1 MAPAAGLI
9 ARYRVGAF
17 RPGTFRIVLDLNKPV
32 TVDNAFMLPPRDGK
46 PHRFVLDL
54 KPTSA
59 TAFARQVRQSA
70 GGHALASPSPREATA
85 AAKRAGDAGRNKP
98 RTDKRRIV
106 AIDAGHG
113 GIDPGAISISG
124 TYEKHITLPFAL
136 ELKKALDATGRYK
149 TVLTRDRDVFL
160 RLRERVEIARA
171 AGAELFIS
179 IHADTIADK
188 SIRGLSVYTLSKR
201 ASDRVAQSLAES
213 ENKADLIAGIDLSA
227 ESDEVTSILIDLAQ
241 RETMNLSARFAS
253 LVVEEARQHTP
264 VLRRPQRSAGFAV
277 LKAPDMP
284 SALIELGFLSNPHDE
299 KALKSKAH
307 RAKIVKGIVGAI
319 DRYFA
324 SEETWS
330 RL

>member
-1 MAPAAGLI
+1 M
-9 ARYRVGAF
+9 
-17 RPGTFRIVLDLNKPV
+17 
-32 TVDNAFMLPPRDGK
+32 
-46 PHRFVLDL
+46 
-54 KPTSA
+54 
-59 TAFARQVRQSA
+59 
-70 GGHALASPSPREATA
+70 
-85 AAKRAGDAGRNKP
+85 
-98 RTDKRRIV
+98 
-106 AIDAGHG
+106 
-113 GIDPGAISISG
+113 
-124 TYEKHITLPFAL
+124 
-136 ELKKALDATGRYK
+136 
-149 TVLTRDRDVFL
+149 
-160 RLRERVEIARA
+160 
-171 AGAELFIS
+171 
-179 IHADTIADK
+179 
-188 SIRGLSVYTLSKR
+188 
-201 ASDRVAQSLAES
+201 AQSLAES